1 MRIEIIPNKLSGSID
16 VIPSKSCL
24 HRAIIASSLADG
36 ISTIENILFSD
47 DIKATI
53 NACIKLG
60 ASIEKK
66 DNKLIIKGTTNYNTN
81 QIVDCIESG
90 STLRFMIPI
99 FLINNNKVK
108 FIGSEGLLSRPLDVY
123 YNIFDKQ
130 NIKYNNLLIEGNLKP
145 DTFYIDGSISSQFI
159 TGLLFSLPLLKNDSK
174 IVITNNL
181 ESKGYVDITIDI
193 LKKFN
198 IIIENNNYNEFIIKG
213 NQKYISANYQ
223 TEADY
228 SQASF
233 FLVANELGSN
243 ISINNLN
250 INSLQPDKK
259 IIDDILKIKNNK
271 KIDLSENPD
280 CGPILSVLASFYNT
294 SFINAK
300 RLRIKECD
308 RITSMVNNLNL
319 LNANVVEEEDKMHF
333 DKVSILN
340 GNEVNSYNDHRV
352 AMAMAIASTVCS
364 SNVILNEANSVSK
377 SYPKFWDDFKK
388 LGGKF
393 NVK

>member
-1 MRIEIIPNKLSGSID
+1 MNIEIIPSKLKGSID

-24 HRAIIASSLADG
+24 HRAIIAASLSDG
-36 ISTIENILFSD
+36 ISTIDNILYSE

-60 ASIEKK
+60 ANINSF
-66 DNKLIIKGTTNYNTN
+66 DDKLVIKGTSEINYN
-81 QIVDCIESG
+81 QVIDCNESG

-99 FLINNNKVK
+99 FLAKNNKVK
-108 FIGSEGLLSRPLDVY
+108 FTGKDSLLSRPLNVY
-123 YNIFDKQ
+123 YDIFEKQ
-130 NIKYNNLLIEGNLKP
+130 NIKYNNLEIEGSLKP

-159 TGLLFSLPLLKNDSK
+159 TGLLFSLPLLNNDSK
-174 IVITNNL
+174 IIITNTL

-193 LKKFN
+193 LRKFN
-198 IIIENNNYNEFIIKG
+198 ITIENNEYKEFLIKG
-213 NQKYISANYQ
+213 NQKFKSCNY
-223 TEADY
+223 TAEADY

-233 FLVANELGSN
+233 FLVANELGNN
-243 ISINNLN
+243 IKVNNLN

-259 IIDDILKIKNNK
+259 IINDIIKIKNNEI
-271 KIDLSENPD
+271 IDLSENPD
-280 CGPILSVLASFYNT
+280 CGPILSILATFYNT

-308 RITSMVNNLNL
+308 RISCMVKNLNL
-319 LNANVVEEEDKMHF
+319 LNANVSEKIDEMIF
-333 DKVSILN
+333 NKVSELN
-340 GNEVNSYNDHRV
+340 GNIVDSYNDHRV
-352 AMAMAIASTVCS
+352 VMALAIASTICT
-364 SNVILNEANSVSK
+364 SNITIINKDAVNK
-377 SYPKFWDDFKK
+377 SYPNFWNDFKK